1 MYLVKSMVTERE
13 LCWPT
18 FEAAS
23 FVDVVDD
30 CTCRLWKNLVVECLD
45 DSQEEAVAF
54 AFLDACLDD
63 VVAAEGEDYCWG
75 VKPF

>member
-1 MYLVKSMVTERE
+1 MKSMVTERE

-23 FVDVVDD
+23 FVGVADD

-45 DSQEEAVAF
+45 DPQEEVVAF
-54 AFLDACLDD
+54 AFLDAYLDD
-63 VVAAEGEDYCWG
+63 VVAEGEDCCWDE
-75 VKPF
+75 KPF